1 MNQREEDDRQAGHFD
16 VKERIENKWHY
27 NKIMAKIKDSS
38 KHIQFA
44 QAAIGSRN
52 RIWFSGEEEDLFRLL
67 QLKTDKWSVKTPDWN
82 IVSLTGKEKEDGD
95 FEVIVLGS
103 NGELLTGFPGGFA
116 ESHLD
121 EKNKTPEK
129 TGILR
134 DIKIIGGVV
143 VAVGMG
149 PQVYLR
155 KKGKWSNI
163 SPETKDVKKAD
174 RGFNAVDGLK
184 ENEVVAVGYQGA
196 IWLYNGKVW
205 KQIESK
211 TTMALN
217 AVLCLLS
224 GDMYVCGASGTILKG
239 NAKGF
244 SPVENKVTTD
254 NFYSLAYFQGKIYV
268 SSLTSLYLIDNGKLE
283 LVKEVA
289 SYTTG
294 HLYAHDDIMIS
305 TGARHILL
313 TEDGVKWK
321 QLFCTV

>member
-1 MNQREEDDRQAGHFD
+1 
-16 VKERIENKWHY
+16 
-27 NKIMAKIKDSS
+27 MAKIKDSS
-38 KHIQFA
+38 KYIQFA

-67 QLKTDKWSVKTPDWN
+67 QLKTDRWSVKTPDWN

-103 NGELLTGFPGGFA
+103 NGELLTGFPGGFE

-121 EKNKTPEK
+121 AKNKTPEK

-134 DIKIIGGVV
+134 DIKIIGDVV

-163 SPETKDVKKAD
+163 SPAAKDNKKAD
-174 RGFNAVDGLK
+174 TGFNAVDGLK
-184 ENEVVAVGYQGA
+184 ENEMVAVGYQGA
-196 IWLYNGKVW
+196 IGFYNGKVW
-205 KQIESK
+205 KPIESK
-211 TTMALN
+211 TTTALN
-217 AVLCLLS
+217 AVLCLPS

-244 SPVENKVTTD
+244 SLVENKVTSD
-254 NFYSLAYFQGKIYV
+254 NFYSLAYFREKIYV
-268 SSLTSLYLIDNGKLE
+268 STLTSLYVISNGKLE

-289 SYTTG
+289 GYTTG
-294 HLYAHDDIMIS
+294 HLYAQDDIMIS
-305 TGARHILL
+305 TGARHILI

>member
-1 MNQREEDDRQAGHFD
+1 
-16 VKERIENKWHY
+16 
-27 NKIMAKIKDSS
+27 MAKIKDSS
-38 KHIQFA
+38 KHMKFA

-52 RIWFSGEEEDLFRLL
+52 RIWFSAEEEDLFRLL
-67 QLKTDKWSVKTPDWN
+67 QLKTDKWGVKTPDWN

-103 NGELLTGFPGGFA
+103 NGELLTGFPGGFE

-121 EKNKTPEK
+121 AKNKTQEK

-134 DIKIIGGVV
+134 DIKMIGDVV

-163 SPETKDVKKAD
+163 SPETKENKKAD
-174 RGFNAVDGLK
+174 NGFNAVNGLK
-184 ENEVVAVGYQGA
+184 ENEIVTVGYQGA
-196 IWLYNGKVW
+196 ILLYNGKEW
-205 KQIESK
+205 KPIESK

-217 AVLCLLS
+217 AVLCTPS
-224 GDMYVCGASGTILKG
+224 GEMYVCGASGTILKG

-244 SPVENKVTTD
+244 SPIENKATTD
-254 NFYSLAYFQGKIYV
+254 NFYSLAYFNGKIYV
-268 SSLTSLYLIDNGKLE
+268 SSLTSLYVISNGKLE
-283 LVKEVA
+283 VVKEVA
-289 SYTTG
+289 GYTTG
-294 HLYAHDDIMIS
+294 HLYAHDGIMIS

-313 TEDGVKWK
+313 TQDGVKWK
-321 QLFCTV
+321 QQFCTV